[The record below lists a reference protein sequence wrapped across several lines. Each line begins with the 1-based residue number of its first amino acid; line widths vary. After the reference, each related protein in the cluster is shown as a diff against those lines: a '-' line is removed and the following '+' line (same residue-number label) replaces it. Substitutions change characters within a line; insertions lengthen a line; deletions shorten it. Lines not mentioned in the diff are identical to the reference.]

1 MKYNVGDRVRIK
13 NFDWFRNE
21 GANMVVVYMTKYYG
35 EVVTITSVHKG
46 FYRIKED
53 GGQYCWID
61 EMFECKVEE
70 ETKPE
75 LKFKVG
81 DKVRIKSIDWY
92 IMNKDKDGFVHCG
105 DSVFDNYMS
114 VFCGSIV
121 TIGGVGLYGY
131 DILED
136 MHCRTWTDE
145 MIKGLVEEETK
156 PKFKVGDEITNG
168 KATLTILNL
177 LSEKYVV
184 KDNFGECG
192 ILYFNS
198 QDEWKIVEEETK
210 PKYEDE
216 VNGEYYSTPKYLVRP
231 SGYQFVDENGN
242 IINAT
247 KIVLEKKKK
256 EYPKLFVDCC
266 TILYPNDNFQIV
278 SQRVK
283 GHKGDLLFHFQ
294 KLLICRDAYW
304 KIYGE
309 EMGLGK
315 PWEPDW
321 NNISDKYCIYFVSG
335 DAWSEEC
342 QTRQC
347 PFAFPTEEMRDAF
360 YENFK
365 ELINEC
371 KELL

>member
-1 MKYNVGDRVRIK
+1 MEQKYKVGDRVRIK

-21 GANMVVVYMTKYYG
+21 GANMVVTYMTKYYG
-35 EVVTITSVHKG
+35 EVVTIKSAHKG

-70 ETKPE
+70 ESKTE
-75 LKFKVG
+75 IKFKVG
-81 DKVRIKSIDWY
+81 DKITHG
-92 IMNKDKDGFVHCG
+92 KD
-105 DSVFDNYMS
+105 
-114 VFCGSIV
+114 
-121 TIGGVGLYGY
+121 
-131 DILED
+131 
-136 MHCRTWTDE
+136 
-145 MIKGLVEEETK
+145 
-156 PKFKVGDEITNG
+156 
-168 KATLTILNL
+168 TLTILNIL
-177 LSEKYVV
+177 FDKYVV
-184 KDNFGECG
+184 EDNFGECG

-198 QDEWKIVEEETK
+198 QGGWKIVEEEAK

-231 SGYQFVDENGN
+231 SGYQFKDENGN
-242 IINAT
+242 VINAT

-266 TILYPNDNFQIV
+266 AILYPNDNFQIV

-304 KIYGE
+304 QIAGA
-309 EMGLGK
+309 EMGLEK

-321 NNISDKYCIYFVSG
+321 NIRGYYAIARSYGNVVKTSNYNCDLTFV
-335 DAWSEEC
+335 
-342 QTRQC
+342 
-347 PFAFPTEEMRDAF
+347 FPTEEMRDAF

-365 ELINEC
+365 EEIEKC
-371 KELL
+371 KEFL